1 MARPG
6 AERSGRSGR
15 RGRRTFT
22 VRGDGD
28 RAVDGATVVRAVVHA
43 RLLGLRLLT
52 LDARVVVAPAE
63 IAPTSLDLMTPLA
76 VADDTSS
83 RADVV
88 ERPTQVGPALPQP
101 LSDRSSPR
109 AAANGGVS
117 RARELLA
124 EGTYAL
130 AKASEPA

>member
-76 VADDTSS
+76 VADDTPS

-101 LSDRSSPR
+101 PYDRSSPR
-109 AAANGGVS
+109 EAAT
-117 RARELLA
+117 A
-124 EGTYAL
+124 E
-130 AKASEPA
+130 